1 MQNLSNCEP
10 GRPVDQL
17 RSEIRAVDGRD
28 FQLWSIG
35 LLLLVVTAAGF
46 VALVW
51 PNLMWDLGELRLQGR
66 YLPQLIFGFITLV
79 ILFNI
84 YTLQQRRTLN
94 ALREELVHQILRGE
108 AAEQLALI
116 DPLTEGF
123 NRRYLD
129 QLVSKEMSRANR
141 QGSNLTFVM
150 IDVDG
155 FKSVNTRFGHL
166 VGDRILTEVTRIL
179 KSSCRAS
186 DTVIRY
192 GGDEFLMVMGDTDE
206 RQAAVAIERIV
217 ARVDQWNKSA
227 PVAGYEMSLSCGT
240 AAYAKGSD
248 LAGVLAAADHRMY
261 QRKFQNPAPV

>member
-1 MQNLSNCEP
+1 MSSDS
-10 GRPVDQL
+10 RPPIEQV
-17 RSEIRAVDGRD
+17 RNEMRALEGRD
-28 FQLWSIG
+28 FQLWSIAV
-35 LLLLVVTAAGF
+35 LILVGTAAGF

-79 ILFNI
+79 ILFNV
-84 YTLQQRRTLN
+84 YALQQRHTLS
-94 ALREELVHQILRGE
+94 ATREELVRQILRGE
-108 AAEQLALI
+108 AAEQLALM
-116 DPLTEGF
+116 DPLTEVF

-129 QLVSKEMSRANR
+129 QLLSKETSRADR
-141 QGSNLTFVM
+141 LQSNLTFLM

-166 VGDRILTEVTRIL
+166 VGDRILTEVARLL

-192 GGDEFLMVMGDTDE
+192 GGDEFLVVMGDTDE
-206 RQAAVAIERIV
+206 QQAAVAIERLLG
-217 ARVDQWNKSA
+217 RVEHWNKSA
-227 PVAGYEMSLSCGT
+227 PVAGYELNLSCGT

-248 LAGVLAAADHRMY
+248 VADVLAAADHRMY
-261 QRKFQNPAPV
+261 QRKFQKSTVA